1 MRSVSG
7 AGVMRVT
14 SPLKVLLR
22 LAEQVARARGPE
34 QRLEV
39 VLDTA
44 REAVDACLAVVVRM
58 EPEGPRVRAMR
69 GAPREEDVALFG
81 WLAARALELD
91 QPLDLEEARRR
102 EPGAGPSGSPG
113 ALLAVPLPVAGG
125 RARGALCVCVR
136 PPRRFNGEEVAL
148 LRLVADRLEGAL
160 EPEPRGSEQQRFEAL
175 FHHAL
180 DAILVAD
187 DSGRYVDANP
197 AACEMLGMERSML
210 LGHTIFE
217 LAGVPPEQTE
227 VLWQRFLDEQVQKGE
242 FELRRPDGRRVC
254 VEYAARAHFV
264 PGQHL
269 SQLREVTRRKRAES
283 LLALLTEA
291 SELLVGELEPEQ
303 VLRKVPDLAV
313 KLLGDAC
320 VVGLWEEGELRHL
333 LATRTGPGGEDWG
346 KRPSDWRLSC
356 SRLGAPWQALQ
367 EGQVVSG
374 RTTPEAASAW
384 LADPRAAEWVREL
397 GPRAYLVVPLAT
409 RQRMLGVMALMSTR
423 PDWRYEEEDRV
434 AALELARLSAL
445 TLENARLHAQARQSL
460 RLRQEMM
467 AVVAHD
473 LRNPLNALLLRALA
487 LERRAGTSGDA
498 VVETDARALRK
509 DARLMASLLKDLM
522 DLSSIEAGRLS
533 LERRPQPARRL
544 LAEALEQLEPL
555 AQARGVA
562 LEVRPAREDFRVM
575 CDRARVLQ
583 VLSNLVGNAL
593 KFTPAGGRVEL
604 GLERRGAEALF
615 SVRDTGVGMS
625 PEQLPHV
632 FERYWR
638 AEQAMKTAG
647 LGLGLAIVKG
657 IVEAHEGT
665 VWVESQL
672 GHGSTFCFTLPLVA

>member
-1 MRSVSG
+1 MRE
-7 AGVMRVT
+7 T

-34 QRLEV
+34 QRLGG
-39 VLDTA
+39 VLDAA
-44 REAVDACLAVVVRM
+44 REAADACLAVVVRL
-58 EPEGPRVRAMR
+58 EPEGPRVCAMR
-69 GAPREEDVALFG
+69 GEPREEDAALFC

-91 QPLDLEEARRR
+91 RPLDLEEARRR
-102 EPGAGPSGSPG
+102 EPGTGPSGSPG
-113 ALLAVPLPVAGG
+113 ALLAVPFPAAGG

-136 PPRRFNGEEVAL
+136 PPRPFDDEEVEL

-160 EPEPRGSEQQRFEAL
+160 GPEPRSSEQRFEAL
-175 FHHAL
+175 FQNAL

-197 AACEMLGMERSML
+197 AACEMLGMERSEL

-217 LAGVPPEQTE
+217 LAGVPPEQTG

-291 SELLVGELEPEQ
+291 SELLVGALEPEQ

-346 KRPSDWRLSC
+346 RRPGGWRLPC
-356 SRLGAPWQALQ
+356 SRMGAPWQALR
-367 EGQVVSG
+367 EGQAVLG

-384 LADPRAAEWVREL
+384 LEDPRVAEWVREL

-409 RQRMLGVMALMSTR
+409 RQRMLGVMALASTR
-423 PDWRYEEEDRV
+423 PDWHYEEEDRV

-445 TLENARLHAQARQSL
+445 ALENARLHAQARQSL

-498 VVETDARALRK
+498 VVETDARALSRGV
-509 DARLMASLLKDLM
+509 RLMESMLKDLV
-522 DLSSIEAGRLS
+522 DLASIEAGRLS
-533 LERRPQPARRL
+533 LERRSQPARGVL
-544 LAEALEQLEPL
+544 EEALEQLEPL
-555 AQARGVA
+555 ARARGVA
-562 LEVRPAREDFRVM
+562 LEARPAQEDFRVA
-575 CDRARVLQ
+575 CDRARILQ

-615 SVRDTGVGMS
+615 SVRDTGAGMS

-665 VWVESQL
+665 VRVESQL
-672 GHGSTFCFTLPLVA
+672 GHGSTFSFTLPLVA